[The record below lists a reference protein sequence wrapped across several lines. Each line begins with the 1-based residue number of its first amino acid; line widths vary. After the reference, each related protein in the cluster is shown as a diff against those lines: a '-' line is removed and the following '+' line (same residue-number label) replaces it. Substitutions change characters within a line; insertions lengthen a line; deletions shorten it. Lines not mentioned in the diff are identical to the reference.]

1 MEPVEARDLY
11 PITSQYIFMNHA
23 GVSPMSER
31 ARAAVEAMAG
41 RLTEKPLTTP
51 LAMEEADRLREALG
65 RLFNCSA
72 DDIALTRS
80 TAHGISLLAAGLEW
94 QPGDNVVGA
103 RGEYPANV
111 YPWVALGSRGVEFR
125 RAGNEGGRVT
135 PESVLELVDART
147 RVVAL
152 SHVEFWNGYRID
164 IETIG
169 EECRKRGVILAVDA
183 IQSAGALR
191 LDLSRLPVDYVA
203 AGSYKWL
210 LGPQGIGFAWCHPDL
225 LPRIT
230 PVLVGTVSVKDRLN
244 YFSYPTDRVDFESTA
259 RRLEEGN
266 SSLLDMAAFGA
277 AVDTFLEVG
286 PEVVEARVLSLAL
299 RLAEGLDRAG
309 YEVIGPWPRAEGER
323 SGIVSFRKPGAPPQE
338 ILRDLQAARIVGRIH
353 SDFVRLSPHFYNT
366 EDEVGRVIEVLSP
379 NVETRCPGSLE

>member
-1 MEPVEARDLY
+1 
-11 PITSQYIFMNHA
+11 MNHA

-31 ARAAVEAMAG
+31 GRAAVEAMAG
-41 RLTEKPLTTP
+41 HLTHKPLTTP
-51 LAMEEADRLREALG
+51 LAMEEADRLRESLA

-72 DDIALTRS
+72 DGVAITRS
-80 TAHGISLLAAGLEW
+80 TAHGISLLASGLDW

-111 YPWVALGSRGVEFR
+111 YPWVALEARGVEFR
-125 RAGNEGGRVT
+125 MAANDGGRVT

-152 SHVEFWNGYRID
+152 SHVEFWNGYRVD

-169 EECRKRGVILAVDA
+169 AECRRRGVILAVDA

-191 LDLSRLPVDYVA
+191 LDLSRLPIDYAA

-225 LPRIT
+225 LPRIR
-230 PVLVGTVSVKDRLN
+230 PVLVGTASVKDRMN
-244 YFSYPTDRVDFESTA
+244 YFSYATDRVDFEDSA
-259 RRLEEGN
+259 RRLEEG
-266 SSLLDMAAFGA
+266 SPSLLDVAAFGA
-277 AVDTFLEVG
+277 AVDLFLEVG
-286 PEVVEARVLSLAL
+286 PEVVERRVLALAR
-299 RLAEGLDRAG
+299 RLAEGLDRHG
-309 YEVIGPWPRAEGER
+309 FEVIGPWPREER
-323 SGIVSFRKPGAPPQE
+323 EQSGIVSFKKPGAPPQE
-338 ILRDLQAARIVGRIH
+338 ILRDLQASRIVGRIH

-366 EDEVGRVIEVLSP
+366 EHEVDRVIEVLAPQAVS
-379 NVETRCPGSLE
+379 S

>member
-1 MEPVEARDLY
+1 MDPVEARDLY
-11 PITSQYIFMNHA
+11 PITRQYIFMNHA

-41 RLTEKPLTTP
+41 QLTAKPLTSP
-51 LAMEEADRLREALG
+51 LAMEEADRLRESLA
-65 RLFNCSA
+65 RLFNCGA
-72 DDIALTRS
+72 DHIALTRS
-80 TAHGISLLAAGLEW
+80 TAHGISLLAAGLDWE
-94 QPGDNVVGA
+94 PGDNVVGA

-111 YPWVALGSRGVEFR
+111 YPWVALGRRGVEFR
-125 RAGNEGGRVT
+125 TADNAGGRVT

-152 SHVEFWNGYRID
+152 SHVEFWNGYRVD

-230 PVLVGTVSVKDRLN
+230 PVLVGTPSVKDRMN

-266 SSLLDMAAFGA
+266 PSLLDMAAFGA
-277 AVDTFLEVG
+277 AVDLFLEVG
-286 PEVVEARVLSLAL
+286 PEVVEGRVLELAL
-299 RLAEGLDRAG
+299 RLAEGLDRQG
-309 YEVIGPWPRAEGER
+309 YEVIGPWPRDPGER

-338 ILRDLQAARIVGRIH
+338 ILRDLQASRIVGRIH
-353 SDFVRLSPHFYNT
+353 ADFVRLSPHFYNT
-366 EDEVGRVIEVLSP
+366 EDEVDRVIEVLSP
-379 NVETRCPGSLE
+379 RAAVQP

>member
-1 MEPVEARDLY
+1 LDPLEARDLY
-11 PITSQYIFMNHA
+11 PITSHYLFMNHA

-31 ARAAVEAMAG
+31 GRAAVEAMAG
-41 RLTEKPLTTP
+41 HLTQKPLTTP
-51 LAMEEADRLREALG
+51 LAMEAADGLRESLA

-72 DDIALTRS
+72 ESIALTRS
-80 TAHGISLLAAGLEW
+80 TAHGISLLAAGLDW

-111 YPWVALGSRGVEFR
+111 YPWVALQARGVEFR
-125 RAGNEGGRVT
+125 MAANDGGRVT
-135 PESVLELVDART
+135 PESVLKLVDGRT

-152 SHVEFWNGYRID
+152 SHVEFWNGYRVD

-169 EECRKRGVILAVDA
+169 AECRRRGVILAVDA

-191 LDLSRLPVDYVA
+191 LDLSRLPIDYAA

-225 LPRIT
+225 LPRIQ
-230 PVLVGTVSVKDRLN
+230 PVLVGTGSVKDRMN
-244 YFSYPTDRVDFESTA
+244 YFTYPTDRVDFEDTA

-266 SSLLDMAAFGA
+266 PSLLDMAAFGA
-277 AVDTFLEVG
+277 AVDLFLEVG
-286 PEVVEARVLSLAL
+286 PEVVERRVLRLAR
-299 RLAEGLDRAG
+299 RLAEGLDREG
-309 YEVIGPWPRAEGER
+309 FEVIGPWPRDER
-323 SGIVSFRKPGAPPQE
+323 EHSGIVSFKKPGSPPQE
-338 ILRDLQAARIVGRIH
+338 IMRDLQASRIIGRIH

-366 EDEVGRVIEVLSP
+366 EGEVDRVIEVLAPEAVKS
-379 NVETRCPGSLE
+379 

>member
-1 MEPVEARDLY
+1 MDPVEARDLY
-11 PITSQYIFMNHA
+11 PITRQYIFMNHA

-41 RLTEKPLTTP
+41 RLSAKPLTTP
-51 LAMEEADRLREALG
+51 LAMEEADRLRESLG
-65 RLFNCSA
+65 RLFNCAA
-72 DDIALTRS
+72 DHIALTRS
-80 TAHGISLLAAGLEW
+80 TAHGISLLAAGLDWE
-94 QPGDNVVGA
+94 PGDNVVGA

-111 YPWVALGSRGVEFR
+111 YPWVALGRRGVDFR
-125 RAGNEGGRVT
+125 LADNAGGRVS
-135 PESVLELVDART
+135 PEAVLRRVDGRT

-152 SHVEFWNGYRID
+152 SHVEFWNGYRVD
-164 IETIG
+164 LETIG

-230 PVLVGTVSVKDRLN
+230 PVLVGTSSVKDRMN
-244 YFSYPTDRVDFESTA
+244 YFSYPTDRVDFETTA

-266 SSLLDMAAFGA
+266 ASLLDMAAFGA
-277 AVDTFLEVG
+277 AVELFLEVG
-286 PEVVEARVLSLAL
+286 PDVVEKRVLELAQ
-299 RLAEGLDRAG
+299 RLAEGLDRQG
-309 YEVIGPWPRAEGER
+309 YEVVGPWPREEKER
-323 SGIVSFRKPGAPPQE
+323 SGIVSFRRPGAPPQE
-338 ILRDLQAARIVGRIH
+338 ILRDLQASHVVGRIH
-353 SDFVRLSPHFYNT
+353 ADFVRLSPHFYNT
-366 EDEVGRVIEVLSP
+366 EDEVDRVLTVLSQQSAVRP
-379 NVETRCPGSLE
+379 

>member
-1 MEPVEARDLY
+1 MDPVEARDLY
-11 PITSQYIFMNHA
+11 PITRQYIFMNHA

-31 ARAAVEAMAG
+31 ARAAVESMAG
-41 RLTEKPLTTP
+41 QLSTKPLTTP
-51 LAMEEADRLREALG
+51 LAMEEADRLRESLG
-65 RLFNCSA
+65 RLFNCAA
-72 DDIALTRS
+72 DHIALTRS
-80 TAHGISLLAAGLEW
+80 TAHGISLLAAGLDW

-111 YPWVALGSRGVEFR
+111 YPWVALRPRGVEFR
-125 RAGNEGGRVT
+125 LADNAGGRVS
-135 PESVLELVDART
+135 PEAVLGRVDGRT

-152 SHVEFWNGYRID
+152 SHVEFWNGYRVD
-164 IETIG
+164 LETIG

-191 LDLSRLPVDYVA
+191 LDLSRLPVDYAA

-230 PVLVGTVSVKDRLN
+230 PVLVGTSSVKDRMN
-244 YFSYPTDRVDFESTA
+244 YFSYPTDRVDFETTA

-266 SSLLDMAAFGA
+266 ASLLDMAAFSA
-277 AVDTFLEVG
+277 AVELFLEVG
-286 PEVVEARVLSLAL
+286 PEVVEKRVLELAQ
-299 RLAEGLDRAG
+299 RLAEGLDRQG
-309 YEVIGPWPRAEGER
+309 YEVVGPWPREENER

-338 ILRDLQAARIVGRIH
+338 ILRDLQAAHVVGRIH
-353 SDFVRLSPHFYNT
+353 ADFVRLSPHFYNT
-366 EDEVGRVIEVLSP
+366 EDEVDRVIEVLAQQSA
-379 NVETRCPGSLE
+379 VRQ